1 MFCPPWTTTM
11 KYSETRNNSGAIFGE
26 ENKED
31 RKIAEWA
38 TLLHN
43 NAVIHTPPAE
53 ASLVIDHKLFEN

>member
-1 MFCPPWTTTM
+1 M